1 MTTTSVTT
9 ENLVPGLNQSR
20 FRLTGPHGDWRDEL
34 QSQGYVV
41 IKNAIAPARAKHYQQ
56 KALDWLTSFDTELDL
71 NNPSTWTVDNLPFQ
85 SKVNTF
91 NKYGVA
97 HEKFMWDARM
107 EPGVLEAFSTIWDT
121 DELLVSFDALN
132 VTLPNRADKPAQR
145 PWPHVDQSPLRR
157 GLHCVQGIIN
167 LSHAG
172 PEDGSLIVLPRS
184 NTVTEHF
191 FDTETDPSTWESK
204 DIRFISESEMK
215 WFEDRGMKPLKV
227 MAEPGDLLLWDSRTV
242 HWGGEPT
249 AKSDTIRTVIYVSY
263 SPAKWARS
271 EELERKREAF
281 ESFQATTHWAHDNIV
296 PREKEVY
303 LPDGS
308 WDPRNRSEPLEKPER
323 SKKLLQLAGVE
334 SY

>member
-1 MTTTSVTT
+1 MVKSVITP
-9 ENLVPGLNQSR
+9 E
-20 FRLTGPHGDWRDEL
+20 
-34 QSQGYVV
+34 
-41 IKNAIAPARAKHYQQ
+41 KAKLYQQ
-56 KALDWLTSFDTELDL
+56 KALEWLSSFDTSLDL
-71 NNPSTWTVDNLPFQ
+71 NDPSTWTTENLPFQ

-107 EPGVLEAFSTIWDT
+107 EPKILEAFARIWGT

-132 VTLPNRADKPAQR
+132 ITLPNRADKPAQR

-184 NTVTEHF
+184 NTVTEQF
-191 FDTETDPSTWESK
+191 FDTETDRATWETK
-204 DIRFISESEMK
+204 DIRFISETEMK
-215 WFEDRGMKPLKV
+215 WFEERDMKPLKV
-227 MAEPGDLLLWDSRTV
+227 MAEPGDLILWDSRTI

-249 AKSDTIRTVIYVSY
+249 VESDTIRTVIYASY
-263 SPAKWARS
+263 SPATWARP

-281 ESFQATTHWAHDNIV
+281 ESFQATTHWAHDNVV
-296 PREKEVY
+296 PREKEAY

-308 WDPRNRSEPLEKPER
+308 LDPRNRSEPLQKPER
-323 SKKLLQLAGVE
+323 TEKLLKLAGVKP
-334 SY
+334 Y